1 MRTTE
6 LEAQIQDIEAKL
18 AKLSGPHVGEVWVL
32 TPIGHQPAPPQ
43 SVIDHWM
50 QALGLG
56 HVTALPVPSR
66 HKAVTAVVVTP
77 GHDGAPQPDGWT
89 LVALDDVA
97 PGFRDSASTAWHHPL
112 LAQLYR
118 DHIDNRCGRVDMSAM
133 PYTSPIK
140 I

>member
-18 AKLSGPHVGEVWVL
+18 AKLSGNHVGEVWVL
-32 TPIGHQPAPPQ
+32 TPISHQPAPPQ

-56 HVTALPVPSR
+56 HVTALSVPSR

-77 GHDGAPQPDGWT
+77 GRDGAPQPDGWT
-89 LVALDDVA
+89 LVALGDVA
-97 PGFRDSASTAWHHPL
+97 PGVRDSSSTAWHHPT
-112 LAQLYR
+112 LAKLYR
-118 DHIDNRCGRVDMSAM
+118 AYLDERGG
-133 PYTSPIK
+133 
-140 I
+140 